1 MARLESN
8 AKMGYY
14 PTPQKTLEIIST
26 WIQTQKRRYNMCH
39 VLDPCAG
46 TGEALNK
53 LVKHLYPMT
62 TYGIELDMERATD
75 AQGCLSVATQG
86 SMFDARVNPL
96 GCMGLLYLN
105 PPYETEEG
113 ERLEMKFLKHAI
125 KWLATGGVLMFLVP
139 ENVFAEQKNRD
150 WIGQHFYMLS
160 AYRIHNDEF
169 DKFKQ
174 VLVCGIKKAER
185 TETGSLPPP
194 PYPHMMRK
202 YEVRYVVPAS
212 SGPKVF
218 QGTAAVTDEDV
229 VKYMPTALQTISREI
244 GKLTIDDNR
253 LSPILKPRLGHLV
266 SQITGGALDGELSGN
281 DMENHII
288 VKGYSERNITVTV
301 DEEAMRETTR
311 DTYATGIRVIEYN
324 SGGAYWYDVK

>member
-26 WIQTQKRRYNMCH
+26 WIQKYRYEMTH

-46 TGEALNK
+46 TGEAITA
-53 LVKHLYPMT
+53 LVKHLRPVT
-62 TYGIELDMERATD
+62 TYGIELDMERAIKAQD
-75 AQGCLSVATQG
+75 SLDVVAQGSI
-86 SMFDARVNPL
+86 FDARVNPL

-105 PPYETEEG
+105 PPYDTEEG

-125 KWLATGGVLMFLVP
+125 KWLAAGGVLMFLVP
-139 ENVFAEQKNRD
+139 EYVFDEQKNRD
-150 WIGQHFYMLS
+150 WIGQHFRRLKAS
-160 AYRIHNDEF
+160 RIHADEF

-174 VLVCGIKKAER
+174 VLVCGIKNAER
-185 TETGSLPPP
+185 TEMGSLPPP
-194 PYPHMMRK
+194 PYPYIIGE
-202 YEVRYVVPAS
+202 YEVSYTVPKTNGS
-212 SGPKVF
+212 KVF
-218 QGTAAVTDEDV
+218 QGTATVTDEDV
-229 VKYMPTALQTISREI
+229 MKHTPIALQTISREL
-244 GKLTIDDNR
+244 GKLIVNDNR
-253 LSPILKPRLGHLV
+253 LTPILKPRLGHLV
-266 SQITGGALDGELSGN
+266 SQITGGALDGELPVQN

-311 DTYATGIRVIEYN
+311 ETYATGIRVIEYN
-324 SGGAYWYDVK
+324 NKGAYWYDVK